1 MALMTVALLNFM
13 RLRADWRGKG
23 SGGSQ
28 VGQIFRVERDRRKQ
42 WRVNLGSG
50 NTGGNI
56 GLPSLTRISGRRPCW
71 PAVPPLVGPTSVH
84 ILEGMRALHWRTA
97 QQHQSSPF
105 SHICSARCCSN
116 DSSCHSR
123 SRKQSR
129 ASCTR
134 SGRVKK
140 RATAIERMT
149 ARVFRE
155 AGACVRQNVCPPRT
169 QGTSNEV
176 LAQDLPCFAGAQLAV
191 DITLRSA
198 LSCNGEAHLHAAD
211 HDGAVLVQARQDK
224 ETTYPELASSGRC
237 KLVVLAIETGRR
249 WSEEAVHTMQQL
261 AHARAREAPSFMQFP
276 VALMWERRWTR
287 MLAVCCAVSFA
298 ASLVEPA
305 RNTTW
310 CRTDGERPL
319 LADFFDCDPR

>member
-1 MALMTVALLNFM
+1 MLAGRTAARRAHLRSHSGRNAGVALAHCPTAPEFTIPPHLFRTLLLE
-13 RLRADWRGKG
+13 RL
-23 SGGSQ
+23 Q
-28 VGQIFRVERDRRKQ
+28 LPLQITEAECEGCQAPLDP
-42 WRVNLGSG
+42 LG
-50 NTGGNI
+50 
-56 GLPSLTRISGRRPCW
+56 R
-71 PAVPPLVGPTSVH
+71 H
-84 ILEGMRALHWRTA
+84 
-97 QQHQSSPF
+97 
-105 SHICSARCCSN
+105 
-116 DSSCHSR
+116 
-123 SRKQSR
+123 R

-134 SGRVKK
+134 SGRVKR

-155 AGACVRQNVCPPRT
+155 AGACVRQNVFLRDMNINVPAQDSRHI
-169 QGTSNEV
+169 EV

-198 LSCNGEAHLHAAD
+198 LSCNGEAHPHAAD
-211 HDGAVLVQARQDK
+211 RDGAVLVQARQDK

-237 KLVVLAIETGRR
+237 KLVVLAIETGGR

-261 AHARAREAPSFMQFP
+261 AHAKAREAPSFMQFP

-319 LADFFDCDPR
+319 LADLFDCDPR